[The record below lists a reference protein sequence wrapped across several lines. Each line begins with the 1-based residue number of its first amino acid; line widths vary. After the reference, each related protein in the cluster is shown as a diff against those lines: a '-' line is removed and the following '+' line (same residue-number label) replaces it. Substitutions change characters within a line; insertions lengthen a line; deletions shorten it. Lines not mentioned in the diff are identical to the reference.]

1 MIGIHTKI
9 EDLVKVDTNMI
20 GFFNKEK
27 IDFCCNGHMTVEE
40 VAKEKNI
47 DPIIL
52 VRKIQ
57 DRIDTSNSKAKEI
70 IDLDDFKEFRIGEM
84 IDSILIN
91 HHKKER
97 DLLFAIDPL
106 LNKILSAHFEHHGG
120 DLIKLHSLFASLKKE
135 LEEHFIKEEKITFPL
150 MLENEHPTKDLISEV
165 EALEADH
172 EKAGD
177 LIKEMIE
184 LTDWFRAPKDA
195 CRSYIHTFDLLEELV
210 KDVFVHIFKENSIM
224 FEKFRNKERKQWKNK

>member
-20 GFFNKEK
+20 DFFNKEN

-57 DRIDTSNSKAKEI
+57 DRIYTSNSKEKEI

-97 DLLFAIDPL
+97 DLLFEIDPL
-106 LNKILSAHFEHHGG
+106 LNKILSVHFARHGEE
-120 DLIKLHSLFASLKKE
+120 LMKLHSLFADLKKE
-135 LEEHFIKEEKITFPL
+135 LEEHFIKEEEITFPL
-150 MLENEHPTKDLISEV
+150 MLENESPSQEV
-165 EALEADH
+165 IKKVEELETDH
-172 EKAGD
+172 EEAGD
-177 LIKEMIE
+177 IIKEMIE
-184 LTDWFRAPKDA
+184 LTDWFKVPKDA
-195 CRSYIHTFDLLEELV
+195 CRTYIHTFNLLEELV

-224 FEKFRNKERKQWKNK
+224 FEKFRNKERR

>member
-20 GFFNKEK
+20 DFFNKEN

-57 DRIDTSNSKAKEI
+57 DRIYTSNSKAKEI
-70 IDLDDFKEFRIGEM
+70 IDLDDFKELRIGEM

-97 DLLFAIDPL
+97 DLLFEIDPL
-106 LNKILSAHFEHHGG
+106 LNKILSVHFARHGEE
-120 DLIKLHSLFASLKKE
+120 LMKLHSLFADLKKE
-135 LEEHFIKEEKITFPL
+135 LEEHFVKEEEITFPL
-150 MLENEHPTKDLISEV
+150 MLENESPSQEV
-165 EALEADH
+165 IKKVEELETDH
-172 EKAGD
+172 EEAGD
-177 LIKEMIE
+177 IIKEMIE
-184 LTDWFRAPKDA
+184 LTDWFKVPKDA

-224 FEKFRNKERKQWKNK
+224 FEKFRNKERK

>member
-9 EDLVKVDTNMI
+9 EDLVKADTNMI
-20 GFFNKEK
+20 DFFNKEK

-40 VAKEKNI
+40 VAEEKNI
-47 DPIIL
+47 DANDL
-52 VRKIQ
+52 AKKIQ
-57 DRIDTSNSKAKEI
+57 GAIKYDNSDKEDI
-70 IDLDDFKEFRIGEM
+70 MNLDDFKNLDIKEM

-97 DLLFAIDPL
+97 DLLFEIDPL
-106 LNKILSAHFEHHGG
+106 LNKILSVHFEHHGG

-150 MLENEHPTKDLISEV
+150 MLENKYPTKDLIREV

-184 LTDWFRAPKDA
+184 LTDWFKVPKDA

-224 FEKFRNKERKQWKNK
+224 FEKFRNKERK

>member
-1 MIGIHTKI
+1 MIGIDTKI
-9 EDLVKVDTNMI
+9 EDLVKADTDMI

-57 DRIDTSNSKAKEI
+57 DRIYTSNSKTKEI
-70 IDLDDFKEFRIGEM
+70 IDLDDFKELRIEEM
-84 IDSILIN
+84 IDSILID

-97 DLLFAIDPL
+97 DLLFEIDPL

-135 LEEHFIKEEKITFPL
+135 LEEHFIKEEEITFPL
-150 MLENEHPTKDLISEV
+150 MLENESPSQEV
-165 EALEADH
+165 IKKVEELETDH
-172 EKAGD
+172 EEAGD
-177 LIKEMIE
+177 IIKEMIE
-184 LTDWFRAPKDA
+184 LTDWFKVPKDA

-224 FEKFRNKERKQWKNK
+224 FEKYRNKERKQ